1 MPSGSLYDAASFMGA
16 QARQLSVLALLCAIG
31 GQNLTGLQE
40 SARKSWQKARGGWH
54 GQLGLFKKDYYTAK
68 KRAITGQAE
77 QGVLSGGWKAYRCL
91 EVGDV
96 VLSEQRRRM
105 RLTFQS
111 VAYNAKER
119 RIRQAYEGQGGSVP
133 VRPWRNWPQRAVDL
147 SGIPFD
153 VRIGASIK
161 RARAKYIKDAEAELP
176 LSKVKIN
183 WQRLSREGRRLGTIR
198 KQRLKIQATLRKAI
212 EDAIQ

>member
-1 MPSGSLYDAASFMGA
+1 MPKGTLAEAASYISA
-16 QARQLSVLALLCAIG
+16 QAKQLSVLALLCAIG
-31 GQNLTGLQE
+31 DQNLSGLQE

-54 GQLGLFKKDYYTAK
+54 GQLSLFKKDYYTAK

-91 EVGDV
+91 EAGDV
-96 VLSEQRRRM
+96 VLSERWRRM

-111 VAYNAKER
+111 VAYSAKER
-119 RIRQAYEGQGGSVP
+119 RIRQAYEGQGGSIP

-153 VRIGASIK
+153 VDVGASLK
-161 RARAKYIKDAEAELP
+161 RSRATRIKDAEAELP
-176 LSKVKIN
+176 LSKVKLN
-183 WQRLSREGRRLGTIR
+183 WKRLSREGRRLGTIR
-198 KQRLKIQATLRKAI
+198 KQRLKIQAALRKAI